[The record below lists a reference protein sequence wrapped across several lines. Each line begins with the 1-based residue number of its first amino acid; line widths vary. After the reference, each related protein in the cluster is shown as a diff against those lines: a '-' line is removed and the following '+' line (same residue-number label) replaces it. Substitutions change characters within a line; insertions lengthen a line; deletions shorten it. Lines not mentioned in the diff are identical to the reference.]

1 MPQAYGQVHQHRVFM
16 NDRHR
21 KGFEGAT
28 IMDTEQRLNSIEC
41 ALAEMEK
48 MLDELN
54 IEFIRQSKL
63 LDKIQKENKELRES
77 LENNVKSLSEE
88 TRPPHY

>member
-1 MPQAYGQVHQHRVFM
+1 M
-16 NDRHR
+16 N
-21 KGFEGAT
+21 K
-28 IMDTEQRLNSIEC
+28 ITERLNTIEC
-41 ALAEMEK
+41 TITNMEK

-63 LDKIQKENKELRES
+63 LNKIQKENKELRES
-77 LENNVKSLSEE
+77 LENNIKSLSDE